1 MAATPSVRTFT
12 RSEILNAEALNEG
25 KKDAEAPFLM
35 IIDNKVYDVR
45 EFVPDH
51 PGGSVILTHVG
62 KDGTDVF
69 DTFHPEAAWETLA
82 NFYVGD
88 IAEHDRAI
96 KGDDFAAEVRKL
108 RSLFQSLG
116 YYDSSKAYYAFKVSF
131 NLCLWALSTFI
142 VAKWG
147 QTSTLATIA
156 SASILGLFWQQCGW
170 LAHDF
175 LHHQVFQDRFWG
187 DLFGAFLGGVCQ
199 GFSSSWWK
207 DKHNTHHAAP
217 NVHGEDPDI
226 DTHPLL
232 TWSEHALEM
241 FSDVPDEELTR
252 MWSRFMVLN
261 QTWFYFPI
269 LSFAR
274 LSWCLQSILFVLPN
288 GQAHKPSG
296 ARVPIS
302 LVEQLSLAMH
312 WTWYFATMFLFIKDP
327 VNMIVYFLVSQAV
340 CGNLLALVFSLN
352 HNGMPVISKEEAV
365 DMDFFTKQIITGR
378 DVHPGLFA
386 NWFTGGLNYQIEHH
400 LFPSMPRH
408 NFSKIQPAVE
418 SLCKKY
424 GVRYHTTGMVDG
436 TAEVFA
442 RLNEV
447 SRAASKMGKST

>member
-1 MAATPSVRTFT
+1 MAAASVRTFT
-12 RSEILNAEALNEG
+12 RAEILNAEALNEG
-25 KKDAEAPFLM
+25 KKDAEAFLM

-45 EFVPDH
+45 EFVDH
-51 PGGSVILTHVG
+51 GGSVILTHVG

-69 DTFHPEAAWETLA
+69 DTFHEAAWETLA

-88 IAEHDRAI
+88 IDESDRAI
-96 KGDDFAAEVRKL
+96 KNDDFAAEVRKL
-108 RSLFQSLG
+108 RTLFQSLG

-131 NLCLWALSTFI
+131 NLCIWGLSTFI

-147 QTSTLATIA
+147 QTSTLANVL
-156 SASILGLFWQQCGW
+156 SAALLGLFWQQCGW

-207 DKHNTHHAAP
+207 DKHNTHHAA
-217 NVHGEDPDI
+217 NVHGEDDI
-226 DTHPLL
+226 DTHLL

-241 FSDVPDEELTR
+241 FSDVDEELTR

-261 QTWFYFPI
+261 QTWFYFI

-274 LSWCLQSILFVLPN
+274 LSWCLQSILLVLN
-288 GQAHKPSG
+288 GQAHKSG
-296 ARVPIS
+296 ARVSIS

-312 WTWYFATMFLFIKDP
+312 WTWYLATMFLFIKD
-327 VNMIVYFLVSQAV
+327 VNMMVYFLVSQAV
-340 CGNLLALVFSLN
+340 CGNLLAIVFSLN
-352 HNGMPVISKEEAV
+352 HNGMVISKEEAV

-378 DVHPGLFA
+378 DVHGLFA

-400 LFPSMPRH
+400 LFSMRH
-408 NFSKIQPAVE
+408 NFSKIQAVE
-418 SLCKKY
+418 TLCKKY
-424 GVRYHTTGMVDG
+424 GVRYHTTGMIEG
-436 TAEVFA
+436 TAEVFS

-447 SRAASKMGKST
+447 SKAASKMGKAQ

>member
-1 MAATPSVRTFT
+1 MAAAPSVRTFT
-12 RSEILNAEALNEG
+12 RAEILNAEALNEG

-88 IAEHDRAI
+88 IHESDRAI
-96 KGDDFAAEVRKL
+96 KNDDFAAEVRKL
-108 RSLFQSLG
+108 RTLFQSLG

-131 NLCLWALSTFI
+131 NLCIWGLSAFI
-142 VAKWG
+142 AAKWG
-147 QTSTLATIA
+147 QTSLLANIV
-156 SASILGLFWQQCGW
+156 SASLLGVFWQQCGW

-175 LHHQVFQDRFWG
+175 LHHQVFHDRFWG
-187 DLFGAFLGGVCQ
+187 DHLGAFLGGVCQ

-217 NVHGEDPDI
+217 NVYGEDPDI

-241 FSDVPDEELTR
+241 FSDVPDEELTQ
-252 MWSRFMVLN
+252 MWSRFM
-261 QTWFYFPI
+261 
-269 LSFAR
+269 
-274 LSWCLQSILFVLPN
+274 
-288 GQAHKPSG
+288 AHKPAG

-312 WTWYFATMFLFIKDP
+312 WTWYLATLFLFIKDP
-327 VNMIVYFLVSQAV
+327 VHMVVYFLVSQAV
-340 CGNLLALVFSLN
+340 CGNLLAIVFSLN
-352 HNGMPVISKEEAV
+352 HNGMPVISPEEAV
-365 DMDFFTKQIITGR
+365 EMDFFTKQIITAR

-386 NWFTGGLNYQIEHH
+386 DWFTGGLNYQIEYH

-408 NFSKIQPAVE
+408 HFSKIQPAVE
-418 SLCKKY
+418 SLCRKY
-424 GVRYHTTGMVDG
+424 GVRYHTTGMMAG
-436 TAEVFA
+436 TAEVFS
-442 RLNEV
+442 RLNQI
-447 SRAASKMGKST
+447 SLAASKLGKSA